1 MAISWG
7 DAEELGAQLYEAHE
21 DLNPLTLSFT
31 RLRDLA
37 LALDE
42 FEGDASG
49 CSEGVLESIQMAW
62 YEEWKID
69 NE

>member
-1 MAISWG
+1 MAIGWS
-7 DAEELGAQLYEAHE
+7 DAGELGAQLYEEHE

-31 RLRDLA
+31 KLRDLA
-37 LALDE
+37 MGLDE
-42 FEGDASG
+42 FEGDAGG

-62 YEEWKID
+62 YDEWKLD

>member
-1 MAISWG
+1 MAISWSDVG
-7 DAEELGAQLYEAHE
+7 ELGAQLYEENE
-21 DLNPLTLSFT
+21 DVNPLTLSFT
-31 RLRDLA
+31 KLRDMTM
-37 LALDE
+37 ALDE

-62 YEEWKID
+62 YEEWKLD